1 MSAESPGERRGGFR
15 AFFASALRPK
25 KSRQVLRKGFSASTP
40 NLREGL
46 QTKDGVPEMPS
57 LAPLQAHRIKYQE
70 ANLQKDAQLGENRDH
85 TAMLHAIGVGEL
97 DPSDPNAQLYEVDH
111 RPPGEPVIAS
121 LTPDLWARVTE
132 YLNPAE
138 RASLAF
144 SNKTLFTRLGPEPWT
159 TINLPENHDYKADF
173 LISQDKLVPHHLLCF
188 PCGKY
193 HRRTQEG
200 HEKLQPADVVNPLF
214 TCPNARNN
222 ARPTPRHRI
231 THGRVLYFTFY
242 QLVMRAHRFGP
253 RYGIP
258 PESLSRRWRR
268 DGWSHQSR
276 YHIHQ
281 GRLLMRV
288 VSTCFADP
296 GLSTSQQRLLLY
308 SRDDYWPYF
317 SVCAHWR
324 DGELM
329 NVCKCALSH
338 IPVPRATAGLQG
350 LEHRAKDMYHG
361 RSHNP
366 NALAS
371 LCGKCRPMRR
381 CPECPSEYLVE
392 VKITEDRSSS
402 HANMFRHAIVVTRWS
417 DLGNGLSPRLS
428 KEWAAVNGDEAGEGY
443 DSFALMGKRSISGT
457 FESAITDDTLPGQRI
472 ISMNPKGKKLGEA
485 GNNWY

>member
-15 AFFASALRPK
+15 AFFAGALRPK
-25 KSRQVLRKGFSASTP
+25 KSRQVLRKGYSASTP
-40 NLREGL
+40 NLRAGL
-46 QTKDGVPEMPS
+46 QSNDDVPEMPS
-57 LAPLQAHRIKYQE
+57 LAPLQAHRLKYQE
-70 ANLQKDAQLGENRDH
+70 ANQNKDAQLGESRDH
-85 TAMLHAIGVGEL
+85 TAILHAIGVGGL
-97 DPSDPNAQLYEVDH
+97 DPSDPNAQHYEVDN
-111 RPPGEPVIAS
+111 RPPGEPLIAS
-121 LTPDLWARVTE
+121 LTPDLWAHVCE
-132 YLNPAE
+132 YLNPGE
-138 RASLAF
+138 RVSLAF
-144 SNKTLFTRLGPEPWT
+144 STKTLLSRLGPAPW
-159 TINLPENHDYKADF
+159 IALRLPENNDSRADF
-173 LISQDKLVPHHLLCF
+173 LASQDRLYPHHLLCF
-188 PCGKY
+188 PCGRF

-200 HEKLQPADVVNPLF
+200 REKLQPADVINPLF
-214 TCPNARNN
+214 NCPNMRNA
-222 ARPTPRHRI
+222 ARPAPRHRI
-231 THGRVLYFTFY
+231 THGRVLHFTFY
-242 QLVMRAHRFGP
+242 QLVMRASRFGP
-253 RYGIP
+253 RYGIA

-268 DGWSHQSR
+268 DGWSHHTR

-288 VSTCFADP
+288 VSTCFANP
-296 GLSTSQQRLLLY
+296 SLTPSQQRLLLY

-338 IPVPRATAGLQG
+338 IPAPRTTAGLQG

-361 RSHNP
+361 RAHNP

-392 VKITEDRSSS
+392 VKLTEDRSN
-402 HANMFRHAIVVTRWS
+402 ANTMLFRHAIVVTRWS
-417 DLGNGLSPRLS
+417 DLGDGRSPRLS
-428 KEWAAVNGDEAGEGY
+428 REWAAINGSEGGEGY
-443 DSFALMGKRSISGT
+443 DSFAVMGKRSISGT

>member
-1 MSAESPGERRGGFR
+1 MSAESPGEKRGGFR
-15 AFFASALRPK
+15 AFFAGALRPK

-40 NLREGL
+40 NLKEGL
-46 QTKDGVPEMPS
+46 QSKDVVPEMPS
-57 LAPLQAHRIKYQE
+57 LAPLEAHRLRYRDI
-70 ANLQKDAQLGENRDH
+70 NLQKDTQLGEGRDH
-85 TAMLHAIGVGEL
+85 TAMLHSIGVGEL
-97 DPSDPNAQLYEVDH
+97 DPSDPNAQVHEFDN

-121 LTPDLWARVTE
+121 LTSDLWAKITE

-144 SNKTLFTRLGPEPWT
+144 SSRTLYARLGREPWII
-159 TINLPENHDYKADF
+159 INLPENHNYKADF
-173 LISQDKLVPHHLLCF
+173 LISQDRLLPHHLLCF

-200 HEKLQPADVVNPLF
+200 REKLQPADVINPLF
-214 TCPNARNN
+214 DCPNARNN
-222 ARPTPRHRI
+222 TRPAPRHRI
-231 THGRVLYFTFY
+231 THGRVLYFTFH
-242 QLVMRAHRFGP
+242 QLVMRAYRFGP
-253 RYGIP
+253 RYGISP
-258 PESLSRRWRR
+258 DSLARRWRR
-268 DGWSHQSR
+268 DGWSHQTR

-281 GRLLMRV
+281 GRLLVRV
-288 VSTCFADP
+288 VSTCFAEP
-296 GLSTSQQRLLLY
+296 GLSVSEQRLLLY

-329 NVCKCALSH
+329 NVCKCALGH
-338 IPVPRATAGLQG
+338 IPVPRNTAGLQG
-350 LEHRAKDMYHG
+350 LEHRAKDMYHK
-361 RSHNP
+361 RDHNP

-392 VKITEDRSSS
+392 VKLTEDRSGSYQ
-402 HANMFRHAIVVTRWS
+402 NLFRHAIVVTRWS
-417 DLGNGLSPRLS
+417 DLGDGRSPRLS
-428 KEWAAVNGDEAGEGY
+428 KEWAAINGDEAGEGY
-443 DSFALMGKRSISGT
+443 DSFARIGKRAISGI

-472 ISMNPKGKKLGEA
+472 LSMNPKGKKLGEA

>member
-1 MSAESPGERRGGFR
+1 MSAESPGEKRGGFR
-15 AFFASALRPK
+15 AFFAGALRPK
-25 KSRQVLRKGFSASTP
+25 KSRQVLRKASAP
-40 NLREGL
+40 NLREAL
-46 QTKDGVPEMPS
+46 PSKNDVPEVPS
-57 LAPLQAHRIKYQE
+57 LTPWEAHRLKHRE
-70 ANLQKDAQLGENRDH
+70 ANLQKDTQLGEVRDH
-85 TAMLHAIGVGEL
+85 TAMLHSIGVGDL
-97 DPSDPNAQLYEVDH
+97 DPSDPNVQLHEFDN

-121 LTPDLWARVTE
+121 LTSDLWAKVAE

-144 SNKTLFTRLGPEPWT
+144 SSRTLYTRLGREPWI

-173 LISQDKLVPHHLLCF
+173 LISQDRLLPHHLLCF

-200 HEKLQPADVVNPLF
+200 CEKLEPADVVNPLF
-214 TCPNARNN
+214 DCPNARNN
-222 ARPTPRHRI
+222 ARPAPRHRI
-231 THGRVLYFTFY
+231 THGRVLYFTFH
-242 QLVMRAHRFGP
+242 QLVMRAYRFGP
-253 RYGIP
+253 SYGIP
-258 PESLSRRWRR
+258 PDSLCRRWRR
-268 DGWSHQSR
+268 DGWYHQTR
-276 YHIHQ
+276 YHIHH

-296 GLSTSQQRLLLY
+296 GLSVSEQRLLLY

-329 NVCKCALSH
+329 NICKCALGH
-338 IPVPRATAGLQG
+338 IPVPRTTNGLQG
-350 LEHRAKDMYHG
+350 LEHRAKDMYH
-361 RSHNP
+361 RRIHNP
-366 NALAS
+366 NALTS

-392 VKITEDRSSS
+392 VKLTEDRSGSQR
-402 HANMFRHAIVVTRWS
+402 NVFRHAIVVTRWT
-417 DLGNGLSPRLS
+417 DLGDGRSPRLS
-428 KEWAAVNGDEAGEGY
+428 REWAAINGDEAGKGY
-443 DSFALMGKRSISGT
+443 DSFAEIGKRAISGI

-472 ISMNPKGKKLGEA
+472 LSMNPKGKKLGEA